1 VLNNASNN
9 DTAVKSL
16 AEEFSFV
23 ASERR
28 LRCCCYILNL
38 GAQLVVWGKDRSAYK
53 NNAAYLKD
61 EEKYMDEWRK
71 YSPISVLFNVIASI
85 CTPQTQQLLERLQ
98 REEAESLGVTPYI

>member
-1 VLNNASNN
+1 VLDNASNN

-16 AEEFSFV
+16 AEEFGFV

-28 LRCCCYILNL
+28 LQCCCYILNL

-61 EEKYMDEWRK
+61 KEKYIDKWRK
-71 YSPISVLFNVIASI
+71 YSSISVLFDVIASI
-85 CTPQTQQLLERLQ
+85 CTPQT
-98 REEAESLGVTPYI
+98 